1 MKRLLC
7 IAAFTAAVFAGCRS
21 YEPKPVDWESEAL
34 SGVTNEVRIA
44 SLDDAATLALIGNR
58 KLNAMR
64 LKAANSS
71 KAAKESG
78 WWEDPEFDMDLM
90 RIIDPSSHPFL
101 GGGSVAFTIPL
112 SGAPSIA
119 AKAEELY
126 AAADAADIRA
136 AELDVTVDA
145 RLAAIRLAAL
155 RRRAAMLEEHDRD
168 DRIVRARANVEKL
181 HDAGEVSASELAGM
195 RRQKHV
201 RHHAL
206 METEREI
213 AEAEIA
219 FLRLLGLRPGAK
231 ILLDPT
237 VGSRVPRDRG
247 GAGRAALPMHQLS
260 TLNSQLSTLNSQLIT
275 HPKVA
280 AALARLH
287 GTEESLRAEI
297 RRQYPDLK
305 LGPAYAN
312 EEGLDRLGIVAG
324 ISIPLWNRNRKGIAE
339 AEGKRDETRLA
350 AIDVWR
356 DLVCDAAAAHAHLT
370 NLLAHPPVPP
380 SERVQAD
387 RLADAGELTPLDY
400 LAVREQIF
408 DMKLD
413 EADWKRD
420 VALATAELTRYIR

>member
-1 MKRLLC
+1 
-7 IAAFTAAVFAGCRS
+7 
-21 YEPKPVDWESEAL
+21 
-34 SGVTNEVRIA
+34 
-44 SLDDAATLALIGNR
+44 
-58 KLNAMR
+58 
-64 LKAANSS
+64 
-71 KAAKESG
+71 
-78 WWEDPEFDMDLM
+78 
-90 RIIDPSSHPFL
+90 
-101 GGGSVAFTIPL
+101 
-112 SGAPSIA
+112 
-119 AKAEELY
+119 
-126 AAADAADIRA
+126 
-136 AELDVTVDA
+136 
-145 RLAAIRLAAL
+145 
-155 RRRAAMLEEHDRD
+155 
-168 DRIVRARANVEKL
+168 
-181 HDAGEVSASELAGM
+181 
-195 RRQKHV
+195 
-201 RHHAL
+201 
-206 METEREI
+206 
-213 AEAEIA
+213 
-219 FLRLLGLRPGAK
+219 
-231 ILLDPT
+231 
-237 VGSRVPRDRG
+237 
-247 GAGRAALPMHQLS
+247 MHQLS
-260 TLNSQLSTLNSQLIT
+260 TLHYPLSTLNSQLIT

-356 DLVCDAAAAHAHLT
+356 DLVCDAAAAHAHLV